1 VAAFFCKLHP
11 PRPSFL
17 ADMTP
22 DERTIMS
29 SHADYW
35 KLWMAQG
42 HVVAF
47 GVVGDPAGVFGVG
60 IVQFD
65 DDRAVQ
71 EFTANDPTIQSNR
84 GFRWEVL
91 PMPFGVV
98 YPRPSRPP
106 LEHALS

>member
-1 VAAFFCKLHP
+1 
-11 PRPSFL
+11 
-17 ADMTP
+17 
-22 DERTIMS
+22 MS

-35 KLWMAQG
+35 KHWMAQG

-65 DDRAVQ
+65 DDGAVR
-71 EFTANDPTIQSNR
+71 EFTANDPTILSNR

-91 PMPFGVV
+91 PMPYGVV
-98 YPRPSRPP
+98 YPQS
-106 LEHALS
+106 S